1 MRLRLEN
8 GTTLD
13 DPVDDAILASLVG
26 LADEFAILE
35 QSEMTYMQTSGNV
48 TDGFVIEYQEGSTD
62 EHYKADEKVPL
73 DKLVL
78 AFQSYAAGT
87 DAWRSMFEW
96 ERMDF

>member
-13 DPVDDAILASLVG
+13 DPVDDAIFAALVG

-35 QSEMTYMQTSGNV
+35 QSEMTYMQTTGNV
-48 TDGFVIEYQEGSTD
+48 EDGFALEYQEGSKG
-62 EHYKADEKVPL
+62 EHFIADGKAPL

-87 DAWRSMFEW
+87 DAWRSMFDW